1 MQNLEGF
8 QFPYGADNYGVL
20 VHDPDSAQTACVD
33 AGDAAAAMAAL
44 QQQGW
49 KLTHLL
55 ITHHHADHT
64 AGLMEIKNATGCQ
77 VIGPE
82 PVSKPIA
89 GMDSTVTQGS
99 EFDFAGRS
107 VQVLHTPGH
116 TMDMVNY
123 HFIQDKL
130 VFTGDTL
137 FSMGCGRL
145 FEGDAAMMLESMNK
159 LKALPAD
166 TMVYCAHE
174 YSATNARFALD
185 VDPDNEALQQR
196 AAQVTQLREAGKAT
210 VPVSLQQELDTNPF
224 LRTDNRQLRESLAM
238 IDVDEVAVFAALRE
252 RRNQY

>member
-1 MQNLEGF
+1 
-8 QFPYGADNYGVL
+8 
-20 VHDPDSAQTACVD
+20 
-33 AGDAAAAMAAL
+33 MAAL

-107 VQVLHTPGH
+107 VRVLHTPGH